1 MIIFVAS
8 EIHNFDFQQTN
19 KAQAAKGC
27 KYPVFPNH
35 GYGISDGDRLFPNL
49 QILFKMSE
57 KDKLGRRPKEIV
69 KTITENGSVAS
80 HRLNLSEML
89 IAWLRVNEEATDEKK
104 EDVYFTFFILNET
117 LKDVQSLQERRGE

>member
-1 MIIFVAS
+1 MTV
-8 EIHNFDFQQTN
+8 
-19 KAQAAKGC
+19 
-27 KYPVFPNH
+27 
-35 GYGISDGDRLFPNL
+35 L
-49 QILFKMSE
+49 MSE
-57 KDKLGRRPKEIV
+57 PESGLRVRRPKEIV

-89 IAWLRVNEEATDEKK
+89 IAWLMANEEATDEKK